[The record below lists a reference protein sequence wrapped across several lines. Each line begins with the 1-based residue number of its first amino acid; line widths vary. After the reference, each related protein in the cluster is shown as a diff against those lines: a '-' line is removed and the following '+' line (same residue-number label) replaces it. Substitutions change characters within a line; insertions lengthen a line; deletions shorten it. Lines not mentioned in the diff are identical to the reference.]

1 MANKHIKRC
10 STSLRQY
17 ISVVLSHLV
26 CGNLFHQPHEVKMHT
41 FVFCP
46 VMSSTLWNRPLC
58 MISLQNSYKLCHQF
72 SSVQS
77 SHSVVSNSVTPWTA
91 ARQASMSITNS
102 QSLFKLLSI
111 ELVMPLT
118 LLLVQITKTVP
129 TAAAAAKSLQSCPTL
144 CNPMNCSTPGL
155 PVHHQLLE
163 ITQTHVHR
171 VSDAIQPS
179 HPLSS
184 HFPPAPSSSQHQSVF
199 R

>member
-17 ISVVLSHLV
+17 VSVVLSHLV

-77 SHSVVSNSVTPWTA
+77 SHSVMSNSLRPRGLQHARPPCPSPTPGVY
-91 ARQASMSITNS
+91 SNSCPLS
-102 QSLFKLLSI
+102 QSCHPTISSFVIPFSSHLQCFPASGSFQMSQLFTSGGQSI
-111 ELVMPLT
+111 GVSASASVL
-118 LLLVQITKTVP
+118 
-129 TAAAAAKSLQSCPTL
+129 
-144 CNPMNCSTPGL
+144 PMN
-155 PVHHQLLE
+155 
-163 ITQTHVHR
+163 TQ
-171 VSDAIQPS
+171 D
-179 HPLSS
+179 
-184 HFPPAPSSSQHQSVF
+184 
-199 R
+199 